1 MKEDSYR
8 DSGQELIDTLKKA
21 LKRMKDQK
29 KELERN
35 IPELEKIIK
44 KLKLLDLVS
53 GKKLVKKKK
62 KGINNEKSQ
71 SWSGRD
77 LKRKR

>member
-71 SWSGRD
+71 S
-77 LKRKR
+77 

>member
-1 MKEDSYR
+1 MKGEQLMKEDSYR

-71 SWSGRD
+71 S
-77 LKRKR
+77 

>member
-8 DSGQELIDTLKKA
+8 DSGQELIDTLKKT

-53 GKKLVKKKK
+53 GKKQVKKKK
-62 KGINNEKSQ
+62 KGVNNEKSQ